1 MDAEWSS
8 LTGVDPKDLQISN
21 IDSASHGVYTYSEA
35 PQTKSSKGTHSS
47 HDSWP
52 NLPPS
57 AEASMVTAL
66 DEPYLGMGAF
76 DIDMSNFNAG
86 FQMDDSV
93 GISGEHK
100 KQQSRSKY

>member
-21 IDSASHGVYTYSEA
+21 IDSASHGLYTYFEA
-35 PQTKSSKGTHSS
+35 PQTKSCNGTHSS

-57 AEASMVTAL
+57 AEASMATAL

-76 DIDMSNFNAG
+76 DTDMSTFDAD

-93 GISGEHK
+93 GISGE
-100 KQQSRSKY
+100 QQ